1 MRNLT
6 HTVDTSKTEISVR
19 MTMEQYQQ
27 VMNLWNA
34 AKMRDLKISDWLGA
48 TKNEIVEEY
57 AAFPLE
63 VTEIEVV
70 RFQ

>member
-1 MRNLT
+1 MRNLA
-6 HTVDTSKTEISVR
+6 HTVNISKTEIAVR
-19 MTMEQYQQ
+19 MTLVQYQQ

-34 AKMRDLKISDWLGA
+34 AKMRDLEISDWLGV
-48 TKNEIVEEY
+48 TKADIVEEY

-70 RFQ
+70 TFE